1 MGRQTYKLRLT
12 KQSDKSC
19 DRRLH
24 RAMGVQART
33 DQVGMAEDEEIG
45 QDSRVAEKMLTIWSR
60 LSRNASQKIILGTQ
74 HRT

>member
-1 MGRQTYKLRLT
+1 MTKAVIGDCTGLWESKLGL
-12 KQSDKSC
+12 
-19 DRRLH
+19 
-24 RAMGVQART
+24 T

>member
-12 KQSDKSC
+12 KQSDNSC

-45 QDSRVAEKMLTIWSR
+45 QDSRVAEKMLTI
-60 LSRNASQKIILGTQ
+60 
-74 HRT
+74 

>member
-12 KQSDKSC
+12 KQSDNSC

-45 QDSRVAEKMLTIWSR
+45 QDSRVAEKMLIIWSR

>member
-1 MGRQTYKLRLT
+1 
-12 KQSDKSC
+12 
-19 DRRLH
+19 
-24 RAMGVQART
+24 MGVQART